1 MTQRAQA
8 GAEMNET
15 CDWCGPAVRTIY
27 PMFRRGELY
36 LCRHC
41 TNQLQAEL
49 SAQG

>member
-1 MTQRAQA
+1 
-8 GAEMNET
+8 MNET
-15 CDWCGPAVRTIY
+15 CYWCGPAVHTIY